1 MSSIKSLRDLTV
13 HTLKDVYYAE
23 KQILKKSPKMAEN
36 SDSSKLADLF
46 RQHETDTQTHI
57 DRLEKAFKAMGEEA
71 SGVKC
76 YAIEGILKEVDE
88 VIDETDDA
96 DTLDAGLI
104 MTAQAAATYEITRYG
119 TLASWARTLGL
130 DEVRNLLEEN
140 LVEAK
145 DTDSR
150 LTRIAEDKLNK
161 QAVS

>member
-1 MSSIKSLRDLTV
+1 MSSINSLRDLFV

-23 KQILKKSPKMAEN
+23 KQVLKKAPTMADK
-36 SDSSKLADLF
+36 SDSSELADLF
-46 RQHETDTQTHI
+46 TQHEKETQTHI
-57 DRLEKAFKAMGEEA
+57 DRLEKAFEALGEKA

-88 VIDETDDA
+88 VIDEVEDA

-119 TLASWARTLGL
+119 TLASWADTLGL
-130 DEVRNLLEEN
+130 TEAKNLLEEN
-140 LVEAK
+140 LGEAK

-150 LTRIAEDKLNK
+150 LTRIAEDQLNR
-161 QAVS
+161 QATS